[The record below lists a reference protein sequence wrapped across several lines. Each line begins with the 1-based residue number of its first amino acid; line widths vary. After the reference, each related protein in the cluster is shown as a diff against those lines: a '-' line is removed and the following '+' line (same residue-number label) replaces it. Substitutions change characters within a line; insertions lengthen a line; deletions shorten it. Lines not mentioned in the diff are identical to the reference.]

1 MRECYKHTL
10 DLLDIITQRLLEFYQ
25 TFLARGYR
33 GSDILVEFCR
43 GLEAAAHKTADW
55 FNSLLHSLMLNG
67 AGFYGVVGYEDRMK
81 HDKML
86 IRVNGLRRYGSFFRI
101 EEGAVYQNRGAQILP
116 QDRSAAEVMHAA
128 SIQCSRS
135 QLALPV

>member
-1 MRECYKHTL
+1 
-10 DLLDIITQRLLEFYQ
+10 
-25 TFLARGYR
+25 
-33 GSDILVEFCR
+33 
-43 GLEAAAHKTADW
+43 
-55 FNSLLHSLMLNG
+55 MLNG

-135 QLALPV
+135 QMALPV